1 MVTSAQDQVSNLS
14 LETAQLRTDM
24 AGLSR
29 VAESF
34 GQTIVRSFASAI
46 IQGRKLSD
54 VLKGLALSLAGQALS
69 SALKPLGNIAGG
81 LLGQI
86 FGSAQGNVMSHGRIA
101 PFAGGGI
108 VNSPTL
114 FPMRGGTGLMG
125 EAGAEAI
132 MPLARGGDGK
142 LGVRMNGGGGM
153 NVTVNISTPD
163 AASFRQSQSQVAS
176 TVARAVA
183 RGQRNL

>member
-1 MVTSAQDQVSNLS
+1 MQETVNTLA
-14 LETAQLRTDM
+14 LETEKLRSEM
-24 AGLSR
+24 AGLNR
-29 VAESF
+29 LADNF
-34 GQTIVRSFASAI
+34 GQTLVRSFAGAI
-46 IQGRKLSD
+46 IHGRKLSD

-69 SALKPLGNIAGG
+69 SALKPLGG
-81 LLGQI
+81 LLGNI
-86 FGSAQGNVMSHGRIA
+86 FASARGNVIT

-114 FPMRGGTGLMG
+114 FPLRGGTGLMG

-132 MPLARGGDGK
+132 MPLARGRDGK
-142 LGVRMNGGGGM
+142 LGVRMGGATPV

-163 AASFRQSQSQVAS
+163 AASFRQSQSQIAS
-176 TVARAVA
+176 VITRAVS

>member
-1 MVTSAQDQVSNLS
+1 MLQNAHENAQASVNS
-14 LETAQLRTDM
+14 LALQTAQLRADM
-24 AGLSR
+24 AGLNHL
-29 VAESF
+29 ADGF
-34 GQTIVRSFASAI
+34 GQTIVRSFAGAI
-46 IQGRKLSD
+46 IHGRKLSD

-69 SALKPLGNIAGG
+69 SALKPLGS
-81 LLGQI
+81 LLG
-86 FGSAQGNVMSHGRIA
+86 GVLGKVS
-101 PFAGGGI
+101 PFAAGGI

-142 LGVRMNGGGGM
+142 LGVRMNGGGAT
-153 NVTVNISTPD
+153 NVTVNIATPD

-176 TVARAVA
+176 VVARAVS

>member
-1 MVTSAQDQVSNLS
+1 MQETVNALS
-14 LETAQLRTDM
+14 LETEKLRSEL
-24 AGLSR
+24 AGLNR
-29 VAESF
+29 LADNF
-34 GQTIVRSFASAI
+34 GQTLVRSFVGAI
-46 IQGRKLSD
+46 IHGRKLSD

-69 SALKPLGNIAGG
+69 SALKPLGG
-81 LLGQI
+81 LLGNI
-86 FGSAQGNVMSHGRIA
+86 FASAKGDVVI
-101 PFAGGGI
+101 PFASGGI

-114 FPMRGGTGLMG
+114 FPLRGGAGLMG

-142 LGVRMNGGGGM
+142 LGVRMSGGQGV

-163 AASFRQSQSQVAS
+163 ATSFRQSQSQIAS
-176 TVARAVA
+176 AITRAVA

>member
-1 MVTSAQDQVSNLS
+1 MQETVNTLA
-14 LETAQLRTDM
+14 LETEKLRNEM
-24 AGLSR
+24 AGLNR
-29 VAESF
+29 LAENF
-34 GQTIVRSFASAI
+34 GQTITRAFANAI

-69 SALKPLGNIAGG
+69 SALKPLGA
-81 LLGQI
+81 LFGQV
-86 FGSAQGNVMSHGRIA
+86 FASAKGNVIT
-101 PFAGGGI
+101 PFASGGI

-114 FPMRGGTGLMG
+114 FPLRGGAGLMG

-132 MPLARGGDGK
+132 MPLARGQDGK
-142 LGVRMNGGGGM
+142 LGVRAGGGSAV

-176 TVARAVA
+176 VIARAVS

>member
-1 MVTSAQDQVSNLS
+1 MAAEPQETVSALS
-14 LETAQLRTDM
+14 LETAKLRNDM
-24 AGLSR
+24 TGLNR
-29 VAESF
+29 LAENF
-34 GQTIVRSFASAI
+34 GQTLVRSFAGAI

-69 SALKPLGNIAGG
+69 SALKPLGN
-81 LLGQI
+81 LLGN
-86 FGSAQGNVMSHGRIA
+86 AVT
-101 PFAGGGI
+101 PFASGGI

-114 FPMRGGTGLMG
+114 FPLRGGAGLMG

-132 MPLARGGDGK
+132 MPLARGRDGK
-142 LGVRMNGGGGM
+142 LGVRMGGGQAV
-153 NVTVNISTPD
+153 NVTVNIATPD

-176 TVARAVA
+176 VITRAVS

>member
-1 MVTSAQDQVSNLS
+1 MQETVNALS
-14 LETAQLRTDM
+14 LETEKLRSEMT
-24 AGLSR
+24 GLNR
-29 VAESF
+29 LADNF
-34 GQTIVRSFASAI
+34 GQTITRSFAAAI

-69 SALKPLGNIAGG
+69 SALKPLGG
-81 LLGQI
+81 LV
-86 FGSAQGNVMSHGRIA
+86 GSIL
-101 PFAGGGI
+101 PFANGGI

-114 FPMRGGTGLMG
+114 FPLRGGAGLMG

-142 LGVRMNGGGGM
+142 LGVRMSGGQAV

-163 AASFRQSQSQVAS
+163 AASFRQSQSQVANLI
-176 TVARAVA
+176 TRAVS

>member
-1 MVTSAQDQVSNLS
+1 MQETVNALS
-14 LETAQLRTDM
+14 LETEKLRSEMT
-24 AGLSR
+24 GLNR
-29 VAESF
+29 LADNF
-34 GQTIVRSFASAI
+34 GQTITRSFASAI
-46 IQGRKLSD
+46 IHGRKLSD

-69 SALKPLGNIAGG
+69 SALKPLGG
-81 LLGQI
+81 LV
-86 FGSAQGNVMSHGRIA
+86 GSIL
-101 PFAGGGI
+101 PFANGGI

-114 FPMRGGTGLMG
+114 FPLRGGAGLMG

-142 LGVRMNGGGGM
+142 LGVRTSGGQAV

-176 TVARAVA
+176 VITRAVS

>member
-1 MVTSAQDQVSNLS
+1 MQEPLSNLAAQ
-14 LETAQLRTDM
+14 TAQLRAGM
-24 AGLSR
+24 ADLSR
-29 VAESF
+29 LAESF
-34 GQTIVRSFASAI
+34 GQTMARSFAGAI
-46 IQGRKLSD
+46 IEGRKLSD
-54 VLKGLALSLAGQALS
+54 VLKGLALALSSQALS
-69 SALKPLGNIAGG
+69 SALKPLGNLAGA
-81 LLGQI
+81 LLG
-86 FGSAQGNVMSHGRIA
+86 SAT
-101 PFAGGGI
+101 PFANGGI

-142 LGVRMNGGGGM
+142 LGVRVGGTGAT

-163 AASFRQSQSQVAS
+163 VAGFRQSQSQIAS
-176 TVARAVA
+176 VIARAVS

>member
-1 MVTSAQDQVSNLS
+1 MQETVNALS
-14 LETAQLRTDM
+14 LETEKLRNEMT
-24 AGLSR
+24 GLNR
-29 VAESF
+29 LADNF
-34 GQTIVRSFASAI
+34 GQTITRSFASAI
-46 IQGRKLSD
+46 IHGRKLSD

-69 SALKPLGNIAGG
+69 SALKPLGG
-81 LLGQI
+81 LLGQV
-86 FGSAQGNVMSHGRIA
+86 FASAKGNVVT
-101 PFAGGGI
+101 PFASGGI

-114 FPMRGGTGLMG
+114 FPLRGGAGLMG

-132 MPLARGGDGK
+132 LPLARGGDGK
-142 LGVRMNGGGGM
+142 LGVRMSGSRAV

-176 TVARAVA
+176 VITRAVS

>member
-1 MVTSAQDQVSNLS
+1 MQDLS
-14 LETAQLRTDM
+14 KPLVLETEKLRTDM
-24 AGLSR
+24 TGLNR
-29 VAESF
+29 LADNF
-34 GQTIVRSFASAI
+34 GQTITRSFASAI
-46 IQGRKLSD
+46 VQGRKLSD

-69 SALKPLGNIAGG
+69 SALKPLGG
-81 LLGQI
+81 LLGQV
-86 FGSAQGNVMSHGRIA
+86 FASGRGNVVT

-114 FPMRGGTGLMG
+114 FPLRGGAGLMG

-142 LGVRMNGGGGM
+142 LGVRMSGGKPV

-163 AASFRQSQSQVAS
+163 AASFRQSQSQIAS
-176 TVARAVA
+176 VITRAVS

>member
-1 MVTSAQDQVSNLS
+1 MQETVNALS
-14 LETAQLRTDM
+14 LETEKLRNEMT
-24 AGLSR
+24 GLNR
-29 VAESF
+29 LADSF
-34 GQTIVRSFASAI
+34 GQTIARSFAGAI

-69 SALKPLGNIAGG
+69 SALKPLGG

-86 FGSAQGNVMSHGRIA
+86 FANAKGNVIT
-101 PFAGGGI
+101 PFASGGI

-114 FPMRGGTGLMG
+114 FPLRGGAGLMG

-132 MPLARGGDGK
+132 MPLARGRDGK
-142 LGVRMNGGGGM
+142 LGVRMGGATPV

-163 AASFRQSQSQVAS
+163 ATSFRQSQSQVAS
-176 TVARAVA
+176 LITRAVS

>member
-1 MVTSAQDQVSNLS
+1 MSEDTSDKVKALS
-14 LETAQLRTDM
+14 LQTASLRNEM
-24 AGLSR
+24 AGLNR
-29 VAESF
+29 MADSF
-34 GQTIVRSFASAI
+34 GQTIVRSFAGAI

-54 VLKGLALSLAGQALS
+54 VFKGLALSLAGQALS
-69 SALKPLGNIAGG
+69 SALRPLGSLVGG
-81 LLGQI
+81 MIGKV
-86 FGSAQGNVMSHGRIA
+86 S
-101 PFAGGGI
+101 PFASGGV

-114 FPMRGGTGLMG
+114 FPMRSGTGLMG

-142 LGVRMNGGGGM
+142 LGVRMNGAGTT

-163 AASFRQSQSQVAS
+163 AAAFRQSQSQVAS
-176 TVARAVA
+176 VVARAVA

>member
-1 MVTSAQDQVSNLS
+1 MAQNAQENAQGSVNS
-14 LETAQLRTDM
+14 LALQTAQLRADM
-24 AGLSR
+24 AGLNHL
-29 VAESF
+29 ADGF
-34 GQTIVRSFASAI
+34 GQTIVRSFAGAI

-69 SALKPLGNIAGG
+69 SALKPLGSLLGG
-81 LLGQI
+81 LLGKV
-86 FGSAQGNVMSHGRIA
+86 S
-101 PFAGGGI
+101 PFAAGGI

-142 LGVRMNGGGGM
+142 LGVRMNGGGAT
-153 NVTVNISTPD
+153 NVTVNIATPD

-176 TVARAVA
+176 VVARAVS

>member
-1 MVTSAQDQVSNLS
+1 MPTSPQDTVSTLS
-14 LETAQLRTDM
+14 LETAQLRNDM

-29 VAESF
+29 LADNF
-34 GQTIVRSFASAI
+34 GQTLVRSFAGAI

-69 SALKPLGNIAGG
+69 SALKPLGG

-86 FGSAQGNVMSHGRIA
+86 LGSAKGNVIT
-101 PFAGGGI
+101 PFASGGI

-114 FPMRGGTGLMG
+114 FPLRGGAGLMG

-142 LGVRMNGGGGM
+142 LGVRMSGAAAV
-153 NVTVNISTPD
+153 NVTVNIATPD
-163 AASFRQSQSQVAS
+163 AASFRQSQSQIAS
-176 TVARAVA
+176 VITRAIS

>member
-1 MVTSAQDQVSNLS
+1 MSDDPTGKVAALTLQ
-14 LETAQLRTDM
+14 TAALRSEMQGLTRM
-24 AGLSR
+24 ADG
-29 VAESF
+29 F
-34 GQTIVRSFASAI
+34 GQTMVRSFAGAI
-46 IQGRKLSD
+46 IHGRKLSD
-54 VLKGLALSLAGQALS
+54 VLKSLALSLAGQALS
-69 SALKPLGNIAGG
+69 SALGPLGSLVGG
-81 LLGQI
+81 LVGKVQ
-86 FGSAQGNVMSHGRIA
+86 
-101 PFAGGGI
+101 PFASGGI

-142 LGVRMNGGGGM
+142 LGVRMNGAGSTH
-153 NVTVNISTPD
+153 VTVNISTPD

-176 TVARAVA
+176 VVARAVA

>member
-1 MVTSAQDQVSNLS
+1 MQETVNALS
-14 LETAQLRTDM
+14 LETEKLRNEM
-24 AGLSR
+24 MGLNR
-29 VAESF
+29 LADNF
-34 GQTIVRSFASAI
+34 GQTITRSFASAI

-69 SALKPLGNIAGG
+69 SALKPLGNLAGS
-81 LLGQI
+81 LLG
-86 FGSAQGNVMSHGRIA
+86 SVT
-101 PFAGGGI
+101 PFANGGI

-114 FPMRGGTGLMG
+114 FPLRGGAGLMG

-142 LGVRMNGGGGM
+142 LGVRMSGGQAV

-163 AASFRQSQSQVAS
+163 VAGFRQSQSQVAS
-176 TVARAVA
+176 VITRAVS
-183 RGQRNL
+183 RGHRNL

>member
-1 MVTSAQDQVSNLS
+1 MQETVNALS
-14 LETAQLRTDM
+14 LETEKLRSEMT
-24 AGLSR
+24 GLNR
-29 VAESF
+29 LAENF
-34 GQTIVRSFASAI
+34 GQTITRSFAAAI

-69 SALKPLGNIAGG
+69 SALKPLGG
-81 LLGQI
+81 LV
-86 FGSAQGNVMSHGRIA
+86 GSIL
-101 PFAGGGI
+101 PFANGGI

-114 FPMRGGTGLMG
+114 FPLRGGAGLMG

-142 LGVRMNGGGGM
+142 LGVRMSGGQAV

-176 TVARAVA
+176 LITRAVS

>member
-1 MVTSAQDQVSNLS
+1 MVQNPQDTVTSLS
-14 LETAQLRTDM
+14 LETAQLRNEM

-29 VAESF
+29 LADGF
-34 GQTIVRSFASAI
+34 GQTIVRSFAGAI

-69 SALKPLGNIAGG
+69 SALRPLGNLAGG
-81 LLGQI
+81 LLGQLA
-86 FGSAQGNVMSHGRIA
+86 GSAVK
-101 PFAGGGI
+101 PFASGGI

-114 FPMRGGTGLMG
+114 FPLRGGAGLMG

-142 LGVRMNGGGGM
+142 LGVRMNGGGGV

-176 TVARAVA
+176 VVARAVA

>member
-1 MVTSAQDQVSNLS
+1 MQEPLSNLAAQ
-14 LETAQLRTDM
+14 TAQLRAGM
-24 AGLSR
+24 ADLSR
-29 VAESF
+29 LAESF
-34 GQTIVRSFASAI
+34 GQTLARSFAGAI
-46 IQGRKLSD
+46 VEGRKLSD
-54 VLKGLALSLAGQALS
+54 VLKGLALALSGQALS
-69 SALKPLGNIAGG
+69 SALKPLGNLAGAF
-81 LLGQI
+81 L
-86 FGSAQGNVMSHGRIA
+86 GSAT
-101 PFAGGGI
+101 PFANGGI

-142 LGVRMNGGGGM
+142 LGVRINGGGA

-163 AASFRQSQSQVAS
+163 VASFRQSQSQIAS
-176 TVARAVA
+176 VIARAVS

>member
-1 MVTSAQDQVSNLS
+1 MASTDGNPVSALS
-14 LETAQLRTDM
+14 LQTDQLKTDM
-24 AGLSR
+24 ADLGKMADR
-29 VAESF
+29 F
-34 GQTIVRSFASAI
+34 GQALVRSFASAI

-69 SALKPLGNIAGG
+69 SALKPLGDLAGG
-81 LLGQI
+81 LFSQL
-86 FGSAQGNVMSHGRIA
+86 FASARGNVVSAGRIQ

-114 FPMRGGTGLMG
+114 FPLRGGTGLMG

-132 MPLARGGDGK
+132 VPLARGRDGK
-142 LGVRMNGGGGM
+142 LGIRSGGGSV
-153 NVTVNISTPD
+153 NVTVNIATPD
-163 AASFRQSQSQVAS
+163 AASFKQSQSQVAS
-176 TVARAVA
+176 VVARAVA

>member
-1 MVTSAQDQVSNLS
+1 MQDLNKPLV
-14 LETAQLRTDM
+14 LETEKLRTEM
-24 AGLSR
+24 MGLNR
-29 VAESF
+29 LADSF
-34 GQTIVRSFASAI
+34 GQTITRSFASAI

-69 SALKPLGNIAGG
+69 SALKPLGG
-81 LLGQI
+81 LLGQV
-86 FGSAQGNVMSHGRIA
+86 FASAKGNVVT

-114 FPMRGGTGLMG
+114 FPLRGGAGLMG

-132 MPLARGGDGK
+132 MPLARGHDGK
-142 LGVRMNGGGGM
+142 LGVRMSGGKPV

-163 AASFRQSQSQVAS
+163 VASFRQSQSQIAS
-176 TVARAVA
+176 VITRAVS